1 MKINKLFLILLLG
14 FVSVAANAG
23 EIMTVVPSYTSD
35 TDTDDSVYAGL
46 KWTLN
51 KGTKPEVVVGYRHAR
66 VKSNGDVDGGDLSF
80 SFTLLDGFKP
90 GKIRT
95 KYFDGKEKAQ
105 GEVSVGYDFANGLFV
120 GAGAKAPYSN
130 LGVDY
135 LLSADNPW
143 EAYFILD
150 TLKEYD
156 VPRKDVNCP
165 EGYGFNSRT
174 GLCEFSGFMV
184 R

>member
-23 EIMTVVPSYTSD
+23 MAVISISPSYSSE
-35 TDTDDSVYAGL
+35 TDTDNSVYAGL

-51 KGTKPEVVVGYRHAR
+51 KGAKPEAVIGYRHAR
-66 VKSNGDVDGGDLSF
+66 VKSNGDVRGGDLSF

-95 KYFDGKEKAQ
+95 KYFDGKETAQ
-105 GEVSVGYDFANGLFV
+105 GEVSAGYDFANGLFI

-135 LLSADNPW
+135 LLSSDNPW

-156 VPRKDVNCP
+156 APKKNINCP
-165 EGYGFNSRT
+165 VGYTFNSGT
-174 GLCEFSGFMV
+174 GLCEGSLPPA
-184 R
+184 

>member
-1 MKINKLFLILLLG
+1 MKMNKLFLILLLG

-23 EIMTVVPSYTSD
+23 EVMVVVPPSYTSD

-156 VPRKDVNCP
+156 VPRKKANCP
-165 EGYGFNSRT
+165 EGYTFNSGT
-174 GLCEFSGFMV
+174 CEFDGFMKL

>member
-1 MKINKLFLILLLG
+1 MKMNKLFLILILSL
-14 FVSVAANAG
+14 VSIAANAG
-23 EIMTVVPSYTSD
+23 EILPVVPTHTSV
-35 TDTDDSVYAGL
+35 TDSDNSVYAGL

-51 KGTKPEVVVGYRHAR
+51 KGTKPEVVVGYRNAR
-66 VKSNGDVDGGDLSF
+66 VKSNGDVHGGDLSF

-150 TLKEYD
+150 TLNEYD
-156 VPRKDVNCP
+156 KPNKKANCP
-165 EGYGFNSRT
+165 ADHTFNSET
-174 GLCEFSGFMV
+174 GLCVYSGPV
-184 R
+184 